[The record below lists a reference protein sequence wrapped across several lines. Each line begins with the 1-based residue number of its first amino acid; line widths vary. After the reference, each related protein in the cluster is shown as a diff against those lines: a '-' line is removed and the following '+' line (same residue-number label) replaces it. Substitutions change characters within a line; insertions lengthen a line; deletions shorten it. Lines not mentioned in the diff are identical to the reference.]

1 MITTKKIKGMEIEPP
16 KKAAF
21 QIETDPDFMKLHCLC
36 LLSGRRGGGKSVAV
50 ANLIRLAKDKGYF
63 DKVWLITPTYYSNK
77 EIWDIA
83 KIKSPQDKSLRG
95 EVDDEPEVFEPTRDV
110 LRKMDGLLDKERK
123 LWEEHLTSKKRWK
136 EFEKDMKRDLGN
148 VDGEKLV
155 DYYERG
161 FMNLQ
166 GAPKWKYKHDG
177 PGRCAIVID
186 DAVGTDLYNKPSSG
200 LTQFCISHRHRAKGV
215 GCSVFML
222 VQSYCC
228 KEGVPRPIREN
239 CTHLCLFK
247 LKDENQLDKIHK
259 EIGCDMNME
268 KFDDIF
274 KHATEEPYC
283 FLTVDFCPKE
293 DKKQFRKNFNEYL
306 Y

>member
-1 MITTKKIKGMEIEPP
+1 
-16 KKAAF
+16 
-21 QIETDPDFMKLHCLC
+21 
-36 LLSGRRGGGKSVAV
+36 
-50 ANLIRLAKDKGYF
+50 
-63 DKVWLITPTYYSNK
+63 
-77 EIWDIA
+77 
-83 KIKSPQDKSLRG
+83 
-95 EVDDEPEVFEPTRDV
+95 
-110 LRKMDGLLDKERK
+110 
-123 LWEEHLTSKKRWK
+123 
-136 EFEKDMKRDLGN
+136 
-148 VDGEKLV
+148 
-155 DYYERG
+155 
-161 FMNLQ
+161 
-166 GAPKWKYKHDG
+166 
-177 PGRCAIVID
+177 
-186 DAVGTDLYNKPSSG
+186 
-200 LTQFCISHRHRAKGV
+200 
-215 GCSVFML
+215 ML